1 MKISNSKTIP
11 LSASLVFIFI
21 NAIHAN
27 EADLNSKAIDTLK
40 IAKPFDCNN
49 LVNQVRMIS
58 RDHLDLEGY
67 SVEQIE
73 NRVMLSETDN
83 SIECMG
89 IAKLSNVTS
98 SNIEYKAFVDI
109 EGDWII
115 EYYLY

>member
-1 MKISNSKTIP
+1 LRISNSKIIF
-11 LSASLVFIFI
+11 LSASLVFI

-73 NRVMLSETDN
+73 NRIMLSETDY
-83 SIECMG
+83 SIECKG

>member
-1 MKISNSKTIP
+1 MRISNSKTIF

-73 NRVMLSETDN
+73 NRIMLSETDY
-83 SIECMG
+83 SIECKG

-98 SNIEYKAFVDI
+98 SNIEYKAFVDT
-109 EGDWII
+109 EEDWII